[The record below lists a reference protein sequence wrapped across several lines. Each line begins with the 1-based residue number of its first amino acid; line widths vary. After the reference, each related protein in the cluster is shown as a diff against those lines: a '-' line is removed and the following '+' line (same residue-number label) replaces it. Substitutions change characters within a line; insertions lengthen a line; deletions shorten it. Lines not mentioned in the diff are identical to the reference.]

1 MADAEETPFEP
12 KILAFCCNW
21 CTYAGADL
29 AGGMRLKYSSNFVTI
44 RVMCSA
50 RVSPHFVIRAFQEG
64 ADGVFIGGCHIGDCH
79 YVKGNFITAKRVAIM
94 RRLMEFLGIP
104 KERLRLEWIAAS
116 EGDKY
121 ARVVDEFT
129 EQIRALGPSPLK
141 KVRFW
146 QKPTISKRFAKD
158 EAVAETPAG
167 A

>member
-1 MADAEETPFEP
+1 MAEEAAPDFEP
-12 KILAFCCNW
+12 KIVAFCCNW

-29 AGGMRLKYSSNFVTI
+29 AGGMRLKYKPNVLPI

-79 YVKGNFITAKRVAIM
+79 YMKGNYITAKRMAIL
-94 RRLMEFLGIP
+94 RRMLEFLGISAD
-104 KERLRLEWIAAS
+104 RLRLEWIAAS

-121 ARVVDEFT
+121 AREVDAFT
-129 EQIRALGPSPLK
+129 EQVRALGPSPLK
-141 KVRFW
+141 SVRFW
-146 QKPTISKRFAKD
+146 QKPTISRRMKKS
-158 EAVAETPAG
+158 EAAAAEPTG

>member
-1 MADAEETPFEP
+1 MSGEEKSRFEP
-12 KILAFCCNW
+12 KIVAFCCNW

-29 AGGMRLKYSSNFVTI
+29 AGGMRLKYKPNFVTI

-50 RVSPHFVIRAFQEG
+50 RVSPHFIIRAFQEG
-64 ADGVFIGGCHIGDCH
+64 ADGVFVGGCHIGDCH
-79 YVKGNFITAKRVAIM
+79 YVKGNYITAKRVAILK
-94 RRLMEFLGIP
+94 LMLEFVGIP

-141 KVRFW
+141 EVRFW
-146 QKPTISKRFAKD
+146 KKPPLRRRKVD
-158 EAVAETPAG
+158 VEA
-167 A
+167 